1 MVAYLSN
8 GQGYR
13 SLWLTSVQDGQI
25 AEVIVVVQVR
35 IEWNDKIKQIKTKK
49 KIKKDENIK
58 PGFRPEVVLI
68 YPQG

>member
-1 MVAYLSN
+1 MGRVTGAF
-8 GQGYR
+8 
-13 SLWLTSVQDGQI
+13 WLTSVQDGQI